1 MTRCIVILTLV
12 LQAVFTRLAVSQDSL
27 PDTRADSLRRASRLD
42 GNWLRRLPI
51 DDPRHA
57 LVLIPGVRLSSIDIG
72 ITPTTNTLIRGDATG
87 RGNVYVDGAL
97 MRFETRGGAGVELA
111 PNAVDT
117 LSLLTGAAPA
127 TLSDAGG
134 GVISYQTRSGGEH
147 LAGGVRWDSDQPFSD
162 ASTVGYNRI
171 EGNVGGPLTGGGKL
185 TFFLSTTLQG
195 QQSSYRGLYAA
206 KIPAFL
212 PAGTDTTVTQGGNP
226 IAVPS
231 FANEAS
237 GLRRPLDWSTARRGH
252 IKLAYRSG
260 ASHASLTLLGGE
272 IQQRSFPGSFAL
284 VPAVYMGRRMSTA
297 AAIVN
302 WQQQIGQWRGGPLA
316 LDVNLSFVRHRDMTG
331 PLDSTVE
338 RATRDPALGI
348 AFERLRFAG
357 ADVLGLPVNDQLV
370 RDLRT
375 NTGTRGVPFFG
386 TLPDL
391 AQAYHTNPYGVA
403 SGWPTSGYGGTLSDV
418 AERRVQ
424 GRWGVTWDRS
434 REQRIGIGVDWEH
447 AHIASYTSSIVR
459 LIGTD
464 VFAANP
470 GRLGVFT
477 ENRFVLSDAVI
488 DLGLRYDHIT
498 PGGELPVVP
507 SFISSSG
514 PALWNPNGGSDDT
527 AYANSVARVFRKA
540 RSQSVFSPRLR
551 FAYPV
556 GDSLDLQLG
565 FSRTAEP
572 PSWSNVFAHSSSD
585 ISFTDVNNLYGR
597 DVDFVV
603 TTLIEAGVR
612 YRRGSAV
619 VAASLYRK
627 ELPRYVGRLTP
638 FSRPTDSLS
647 IVSINTL
654 TSLGTVPVEGVELGL
669 DVGQPWVQASVA
681 YSLAH
686 AAGGPGSLT
695 SVSQAPITAHTAAI
709 AISAGVPDEW
719 QRGTSIGKIARGA
732 SAVVL
737 FRAQS
742 GQTFT
747 LQTNNGFGLITPPES
762 FLVPNFNVAHL
773 PWLKRLDLRIAKT
786 LRTGAGGQRWSLYLD
801 ARNLLDFANLLAAF
815 AETGDTTNALH
826 KRSTLGD
833 PTLPSGSANYA
844 VLWDEA
850 NNAGALAPDKTVD
863 LSGCAAWGSPVNCVA
878 LTRVERRFGDG
889 NQQFTLPEQQR
900 AFEAYYRDFFGAW
913 RFYAPGRTI
922 RFGIALEL

>member
-1 MTRCIVILTLV
+1 MTRFVVLVALV
-12 LQAVFTRLAVSQDSL
+12 LQAAFTRFAVAQAAAA
-27 PDTRADSLRRASRLD
+27 DTAADSLRRSSRLD
-42 GNWLRRLPI
+42 GRWLRRLPV

-57 LVLIPGVRLSSIDIG
+57 LVLIPGVRLSSSDIG
-72 ITPTTNTLIRGDATG
+72 ITPTTNLLIRGDATG
-87 RGNVYVDGAL
+87 RGNVYIDGAL
-97 MRFETRGGAGVELA
+97 MRFETNGGAGVELA
-111 PNAVDT
+111 PSAIDT
-117 LSLLTGAAPA
+117 LSLLTGVAPA
-127 TLSDAGG
+127 SLSDAGG
-134 GVISYQTRSGGEH
+134 GVLSYETRSGGQH
-147 LAGGVRWDSDQPFSD
+147 LAGGVRWDSDEPFSD

-171 EGNVGGPLTGGGKL
+171 EGNVGGPLAAGGKL

-212 PAGTDTTVTQGGNP
+212 PAGTDTTVDQGGSP
-226 IAVPS
+226 VAVPLLE
-231 FANEAS
+231 NEAS
-237 GLRRPLDWSTARRGH
+237 GLRRPLDWSTARRGDV
-252 IKLAYRSG
+252 KLAYRSG
-260 ASHASLTLLGGE
+260 ASRASLTLLGGE

-302 WQQQIGQWRGGPLA
+302 WQQRIGAWRGGPLT
-316 LDVNLSFVRHRDMTG
+316 LDVNLSLVRHRDMTG
-331 PLDSTVE
+331 PLDSSVE

-348 AFERLRFAG
+348 AFERLQFAG
-357 ADVLGLPVNDQLV
+357 ADVLGLPVTDQLV

-375 NTGTRGVPFFG
+375 NSGTRGVPFFG

-391 AQAYHTNPYGVA
+391 AQAYPTNPYGIA
-403 SGWPTSGYGGTLSDV
+403 FGWPTSGYGGTLSDV

-424 GRWGVTWDRS
+424 GRWGVTWNRS

-498 PGGELPVVP
+498 PGGELPVIP
-507 SFISSSG
+507 AFIASSG

-556 GDSLDLQLG
+556 GDSMDLQLG

-572 PSWSNVFAHSSSD
+572 PSWSNVFGHSNND
-585 ISFTDVNNLYGR
+585 IAFTNVNDLFGR

-612 YRRGSAV
+612 YRRGPAV

-627 ELPRYVGRLTP
+627 ELPRYVGRVRA
-638 FSRPTDSLS
+638 FSRPTDPSNV
-647 IVSINTL
+647 VSINAL
-654 TSLGTVPVEGVELGL
+654 TSLGTVPVEGVEVGL
-669 DVGQPWVQASVA
+669 DVGQRWVQASVA

-686 AAGGPGSLT
+686 AGRDPGSLT
-695 SVSQAPITAHTAAI
+695 SVSQAPITAHSGAI
-709 AISAGVPDEW
+709 VISAGVPDDW
-719 QRGTSIGKIARGA
+719 QRGRSIGSIARGTN
-732 SAVVL
+732 AVVL

-762 FLVPNFNVAHL
+762 FLVPTFNVAHL
-773 PWLKRLDLRIAKT
+773 PWMKRLDLRISKT
-786 LRTGAGGQRWSLYLD
+786 LRRGAGGQSWSLYLD

-815 AETGDTTNALH
+815 AETGDTANSLH
-826 KRSTLGD
+826 KLSTLGD
-833 PTLPSGSANYA
+833 PALPSGSANYA

-900 AFEAYYRDFFGAW
+900 AFDAYYRDFFGAW

-922 RFGIALEL
+922 RIGMELAL

>member
-1 MTRCIVILTLV
+1 MTRFVVLVALV
-12 LQAVFTRLAVSQDSL
+12 LQAAFTRFAVAQTAA
-27 PDTRADSLRRASRLD
+27 PDTAADSLRRSSRLD
-42 GNWLRRLPI
+42 GRWLRRLPV

-57 LVLIPGVRLSSIDIG
+57 LVLIPGVRLSSSDIG
-72 ITPTTNTLIRGDATG
+72 ITPTTSLLIRGDATG

-97 MRFETRGGAGVELA
+97 MRFETNGGAGVELA
-111 PNAVDT
+111 PNAIDT
-117 LSLLTGAAPA
+117 LSLLTGVAPA
-127 TLSDAGG
+127 SLSDAGG
-134 GVISYQTRSGGEH
+134 GVLSYETRSGGPR
-147 LAGGVRWDSDQPFSD
+147 LAGGVRWDSDEPFSD

-171 EGNVGGPLTGGGKL
+171 EGTFGGPLAATGKL
-185 TFFLSTTLQG
+185 TFFVSTTLQG
-195 QQSSYRGLYAA
+195 QQSSYRGLNAST
-206 KIPAFL
+206 IPAFL
-212 PAGTDTTVTQGGNP
+212 PVGIDTTVDQGGTPVAIPLLEN
-226 IAVPS
+226 A
-231 FANEAS
+231 AS

-252 IKLAYRSG
+252 VKLAYRSG
-260 ASHASLTLLGGE
+260 ASRASLTLIGGE
-272 IQQRSFPGSFAL
+272 IQQRTFPGSFAL
-284 VPAVYMGRRMSTA
+284 VPAVYMGRRMSSA

-302 WQQQIGQWRGGPLA
+302 WQQRIGAWRGGPLT
-316 LDVNLSFVRHRDMTG
+316 LDMNLSLVRHRGMAG

-357 ADVLGLPVNDQLV
+357 AAVLGLPVSDQLV

-375 NTGTRGVPFFG
+375 NSGTRGVPFFG

-391 AQAYHTNPYGVA
+391 AQAYRTNPYGVA
-403 SGWPTSGYGGTLSDV
+403 FGWPTSGYGGTLSDV

-424 GRWGVTWDRS
+424 GRWGVTWNRS

-464 VFAANP
+464 VFTANP
-470 GRLGVFT
+470 GRLGVFS

-498 PGGELPVVP
+498 PGGELPVIP
-507 SFISSSG
+507 AFISSSG
-514 PALWNPNGGSDDT
+514 PALWNPNAATDDT
-527 AYANSVARVFRKA
+527 AYTNSVARVFRKA

-565 FSRTAEP
+565 FSRTAES
-572 PSWSNVFAHSSSD
+572 PSWSNVFGHSNSD

-603 TTLIEAGVR
+603 TTLIDAGVR
-612 YRRGSAV
+612 YRRGPAV

-627 ELPRYVGRLTP
+627 ELPRYVGRVRA
-638 FSRPTDSLS
+638 FSRPTDPSNV
-647 IVSINTL
+647 VSINAL

-669 DVGQPWVQASVA
+669 DVGQRWVQASLA

-686 AAGGPGSLT
+686 AVGNPGSLT
-695 SVSQAPITAHTAAI
+695 SVSQVPVAAHSGAI
-709 AISAGVPDEW
+709 AISAGVPDDW
-719 QRGTSIGKIARGA
+719 QGGTAIGRIARGT

-747 LQTNNGFGLITPPES
+747 LQTNNGFGLITPPET

-773 PWLKRLDLRIAKT
+773 PWMKRLDLRISKT
-786 LRTGAGGQRWSLYLD
+786 LRRGAGGQSWSLYLD

-815 AETGDTTNALH
+815 AETGDTANSLH
-826 KRSTLGD
+826 KLRTLGD
-833 PTLPSGSANYA
+833 PALPSGSANYA

-863 LSGCAAWGSPVNCVA
+863 LSGCAAWGNPVNCVA

-900 AFEAYYRDFFGAW
+900 AFDAYYRDFFGAW

-922 RFGIALEL
+922 RFGIELEL